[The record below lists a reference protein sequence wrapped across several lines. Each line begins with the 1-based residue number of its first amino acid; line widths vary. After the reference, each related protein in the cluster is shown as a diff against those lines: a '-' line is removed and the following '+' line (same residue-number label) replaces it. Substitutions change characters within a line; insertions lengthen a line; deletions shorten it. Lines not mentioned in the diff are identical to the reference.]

1 MNPRN
6 EHESLL
12 DWVIRWLEYRE
23 TRRVVQA
30 QLQDVHA
37 ELIAGDGWET
47 DAEMARRMR

>member
-30 QLQDVHA
+30 QLGQVTEFNRQESEA
-37 ELIAGDGWET
+37 L
-47 DAEMARRMR
+47 